1 MKKELRRQFFHYF
14 FGCIIIL
21 SIGFLEITNSLIAN
35 MIILFIGYFLSV
47 KIKEKKEIPIINNLI
62 KKLLNYAGRQKEKGI
77 PGKGALTFFT
87 GTLLAAIL
95 FHNNSLLV
103 IGAIIP
109 LVFGDSFSTVFGK
122 LIGKIKI
129 QDKTLEGSIAG
140 IIISFIYLSFLFP
153 YSIALTAAA
162 IGMSMEYLPIE
173 DNYTIPIATGFV
185 LMLLIYP
192 SLDMT

>member
-14 FGCIIIL
+14 FGCIVIIL
-21 SIGFLEITNSLIAN
+21 IGFLGTTNFLTAN
-35 MIILFIGYFLSV
+35 TIILLTGYFISV
-47 KIKEKKEIPIINNLI
+47 KIKQKKKIPALNTLI
-62 KKLLNYAGRQKEKGI
+62 TKLLGYAGRKTEKDI

-87 GTLLAAIL
+87 GTLLAGIL
-95 FHNNSLLV
+95 FYNNILLF

-140 IIISFIYLSFLFP
+140 ILISFFYLSFLFP

-162 IGMSMEYLPIE
+162 TGMAMEYLPIE
-173 DNYTIPIATGFV
+173 DNYTIPIATGFA
-185 LMLLIYP
+185 LMLLI
-192 SLDMT
+192 